1 MFPVLFRLGSVP
13 VNSYGLAL
21 AISFLLGVKLASVRA
36 ARLGFRPADIADL
49 GVWVMMAAIA
59 GSRAFYV
66 VTHLSEFDGHWL
78 DVIAIWKGLYGLSML
93 GGVLLA
99 MATAFVYI
107 AVRRWDAMKLADA
120 AIPSFMLGNFIT
132 RIGCFLN
139 GCCFGSPTSSG
150 LGVSFPEGSL
160 PWSVFG
166 HAHLHP
172 VQLYD
177 SMAGLFILA
186 VLLLADRRPH
196 FRGFLFALFLG
207 LYGAT
212 RFGMEEFRFFDHA
225 TNDLLGYSVFA
236 GRSGIT
242 DNQLISLLM
251 VAASF
256 ITAPI
261 LILRDGKTG
270 RAHAAAA
277 ARQAS

>member
-21 AISFLLGVKLASVRA
+21 AISFLLGVRLASVRA

-66 VTHLSEFDGHWL
+66 MTHVPEFSGRWL

-93 GGVLLA
+93 GGVSLA
-99 MATAFVYI
+99 MATAFVYF
-107 AVRRWDAMKLADA
+107 AVRRWHTMKMADA
-120 AIPSFMLGNFIT
+120 AIPSFLLGNFIT

-139 GCCFGSPTSSG
+139 GCCFGSPTSCP

-166 HAHLHP
+166 TAHLHP
-172 VQLYD
+172 AQLYD
-177 SMAGLFILA
+177 SIAGLLMLA
-186 VLLLADRRPH
+186 VLLWADRRSH
-196 FRGFLFALFLG
+196 FRGFLFVLFLG

-225 TNDLLGYSVFA
+225 TNDFLGYSVFA
-236 GRSGIT
+236 GRPGVT
-242 DNQLISLLM
+242 DNQLISLVM

-256 ITAPI
+256 IMAPVLMI
-261 LILRDGKTG
+261 RDRTSGSA
-270 RAHAAAA
+270 RAAAA
-277 ARQAS
+277 ARAGS

>member
-1 MFPVLFRLGSVP
+1 
-13 VNSYGLAL
+13 
-21 AISFLLGVKLASVRA
+21 
-36 ARLGFRPADIADL
+36 
-49 GVWVMMAAIA
+49 
-59 GSRAFYV
+59 
-66 VTHLSEFDGHWL
+66 
-78 DVIAIWKGLYGLSML
+78 
-93 GGVLLA
+93 
-99 MATAFVYI
+99 
-107 AVRRWDAMKLADA
+107 MKLADA

-186 VLLLADRRPH
+186 VLLLADRRAH
-196 FRGFLFALFLG
+196 FRGFLFVLFLG

-212 RFGMEEFRFFDHA
+212 RFGMEEYRFFDHA

-256 ITAPI
+256 VMAPV
-261 LILRDGKTG
+261 LILRDGAAG
-270 RAHAAAA
+270 RARTKAA
-277 ARQAS
+277 ARPAS